1 MSAWLPACFKQAR
14 IQAGS
19 GRKSGTSVCRQ
30 RLRGSG
36 RPESFVCQPSP
47 TLQVMKL
54 DLLAGKPA
62 QEVADIWLEY
72 HSQQGG
78 PGRVGAVLSAADWEL
93 LQERGKKR

>member
-1 MSAWLPACFKQAR
+1 
-14 IQAGS
+14 
-19 GRKSGTSVCRQ
+19 
-30 RLRGSG
+30 
-36 RPESFVCQPSP
+36 
-47 TLQVMKL
+47 MKL